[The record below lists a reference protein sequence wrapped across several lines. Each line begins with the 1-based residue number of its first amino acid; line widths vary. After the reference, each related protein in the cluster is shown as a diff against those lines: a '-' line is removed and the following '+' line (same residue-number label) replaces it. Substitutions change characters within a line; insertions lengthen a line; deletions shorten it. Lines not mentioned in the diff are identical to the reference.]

1 MPVYRASTCFHR
13 VSAMTEPETS
23 YHPGPGWQLRYGA
36 IFAGQALS
44 LIGSAMTQ
52 FVLLWWIT
60 DTTGSVSALALA
72 GLFALLPQALLG
84 PVAGTFVDR
93 YSRKLIMILADLVT
107 AACMGILVMLFLT
120 DSIALWHLYTLMAV
134 RSAMQAFQQ
143 PAIMASVPMLV
154 PESFLTRAN
163 GLTQTMMGLMSVAAA
178 PLGALAIS
186 IMPIG
191 WALSIDIFTALLGII
206 PLAIFAIP
214 QKAKP
219 EGAADGMWAEF
230 TEGVAAVRQDR
241 GLFHIFI
248 LLGAVLVIIMPCFT
262 LVPLLVKEHFG
273 GAAREVAIIESV
285 GGMGMVA
292 GGALIAVIAPKR
304 RVPWFLW
311 GWGLSCIAM
320 GLMAATNTYWIGVVW
335 WLVSGVTFIAG
346 NAPLNAIFQSR
357 VPNHL
362 LGRVMSLMGTV
373 MGLAAPVGLAIMTP
387 LGELFGVRWVFVIL
401 GVGGGI
407 VTLMGYFSYAIRDLD
422 RPQKAA

>member
-1 MPVYRASTCFHR
+1 MQ
-13 VSAMTEPETS
+13 EQTS
-23 YHPGPGWQLRYGA
+23 YHPGPGWQIRYGA
-36 IFAGQALS
+36 IFVGQAFS

-93 YSRKLIMILADLVT
+93 YSRKAIMIIADLVT
-107 AACMGILVMLFLT
+107 AACMCVLVALFLSDT
-120 DSIALWHLYTLMAV
+120 IALWHLYAMMAL

-143 PAIMASVPMLV
+143 PAVMASVPMLV

-163 GLTQTMMGLMSVAAA
+163 GLSQTMMGLMAVAAA

-186 IMPIG
+186 VMPIG
-191 WALSIDIFTALLGII
+191 WALSIDVFTAILGIV
-206 PLAIFAIP
+206 PLLIFAIP
-214 QKAKP
+214 QSAKP
-219 EGAADGMWAEF
+219 AGAAEGVWAEF
-230 TEGVAAVRQDR
+230 KEGVAAVRQDR
-241 GLFHIFI
+241 GLYHLFI

-285 GGMGMVA
+285 GGIGMVV
-292 GGALIAVIAPKR
+292 GGALIALIAPKR

-311 GWGLSCIAM
+311 GWGLSCITM
-320 GLMAATNTYWIGVVW
+320 GLMAWTGNYWIGVFW

-346 NAPLNAIFQSR
+346 NAPLNAIFQTR

-362 LGRVMSLMGTV
+362 LGRVMALMGTV
-373 MGLAAPVGLAIMTP
+373 MGLAAPIGLAVMTP
-387 LGELFGVRWVFVIL
+387 LGEIFGVRWLFVAMGI
-401 GVGGGI
+401 GGGL
-407 VTLMGYFSYAIRDLD
+407 VALLGFMSRPIRALVQ
-422 RPQKAA
+422 PPAPKASA